1 MEFVAI
7 RENLGCETGNDRRS
21 TLQNPRELGGQ
32 TFGACIQERITPE
45 FVRDEVARGR
55 AIIPVNVN
63 HPESEPMIIGRNFL
77 VKVNANI
84 GNSSVASSIEEE
96 VEKMR
101 WAIRCGADTVM
112 DLSTGKDIFE
122 TREWIIRNSPVPI
135 GTVPIYEVIEKVGG
149 KPEDLTW
156 EVYRDTLIEQ
166 CEQGVDYFSIHAGV
180 LLRFIAAA
188 SILGGAMELLVYR
201 TLRKSSASPL
211 VMLLASLG
219 LYVVLQNCVSLGFGD
234 NVRGLRTVPV
244 AEGVLI
250 FGARLTPVQIA
261 TIALSVFVT
270 ALLGVFLTRSKTG
283 S

>member
-1 MEFVAI
+1 
-7 RENLGCETGNDRRS
+7 
-21 TLQNPRELGGQ
+21 
-32 TFGACIQERITPE
+32 
-45 FVRDEVARGR
+45 
-55 AIIPVNVN
+55 
-63 HPESEPMIIGRNFL
+63 
-77 VKVNANI
+77 
-84 GNSSVASSIEEE
+84 
-96 VEKMR
+96 
-101 WAIRCGADTVM
+101 M